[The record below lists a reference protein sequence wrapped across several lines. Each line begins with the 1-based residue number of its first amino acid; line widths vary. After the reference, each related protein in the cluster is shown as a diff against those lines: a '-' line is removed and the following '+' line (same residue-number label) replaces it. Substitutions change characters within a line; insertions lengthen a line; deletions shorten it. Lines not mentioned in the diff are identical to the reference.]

1 MTSDQKEGIK
11 KGVSTSLAVSKNLEK
26 WERKGIIFREQN
38 KDVVLFNEK
47 IKGKYVAF
55 HRPEGFFE
63 FSRPSIWISY
73 SPDLVYWGR
82 EKSILQPRRDS
93 WDSDRVGAGAP
104 PIKTKKGWLL
114 IYHGVR
120 RKDDTTFYSAGAVLF
135 DLKNPEKILARSP
148 AKKPLI
154 EPMKNYEKTGFMNN
168 VIFPTGAII
177 DLKGKDLL
185 IYCGGADSIVSVKK
199 IRIDDILKS
208 MEFY

>member
-1 MTSDQKEGIK
+1 M
-11 KGVSTSLAVSKNLEK
+11 
-26 WERKGIIFREQN
+26 
-38 KDVVLFNEK
+38 
-47 IKGKYVAF
+47 
-55 HRPEGFFE
+55 
-63 FSRPSIWISY
+63 
-73 SPDLVYWGR
+73 
-82 EKSILQPRRDS
+82 
-93 WDSDRVGAGAP
+93 
-104 PIKTKKGWLL
+104 